1 MWISDGNYAW
11 NRDRTKIVDE
21 NDPEAAFVLITK
33 GQEMPEDEART
44 LGLLKDTAPESKAKQ
59 APAENKANPAP
70 PETQTEDGPGET
82 KEEPTP
88 PKGELPDSLGTAVL
102 KSLAELDPPVHTFHQ
117 LRKLIA
123 TGTGEKP
130 WYTDVKGIGEATAG
144 KLEEAVKAAP
154 YEEG

>member
-33 GQEMPEDEART
+33 GQEMPEDEARQ
-44 LGLLKDTAPESKAKQ
+44 LGLLKDAAPESKAKQ

-70 PETQTEDGPGET
+70 PEIQAEDGPGET
-82 KEEPTP
+82 KEEPVP
-88 PKGELPDSLGTAVL
+88 PKGELPASLGPKLLEA
-102 KSLAELDPPVHTFHQ
+102 LAALDPPVHTFHQ

-123 TGTGEKP
+123 SGTDEKP
-130 WYTDVKGIGEATAG
+130 WYEDVKGIGDATAA